1 MRATRPVLR
10 AVARFPALL
19 FAAGLSLTPAAPA
32 RGASAPAKA
41 DADPALSEVR
51 RLADAG
57 APRLALSRIER
68 LQPEPH
74 LPSWSDWEALRFE
87 LLARLDDREA
97 LYERARRLASGAPAK
112 LVHGAFGLAA
122 GMAMEAGE
130 TRRAADFLRR
140 QLWWSEPPEEPIQRS
155 ARRRLIE
162 AYLAERRA
170 RDAYRAMLR
179 FQQDFRPLTRDES
192 EAFVRGLA
200 WQGLGKEALS
210 FAAGLDPKH
219 PLVIHAELGAGITA
233 PTAALGAAK
242 AALAR
247 GSDPDALKLELDAA
261 RRAPDRTAE
270 VDALERLLN
279 LPEKAVGPAQRP
291 DAGELAEA
299 YGRLGQELAN
309 AAQLLVGEDA
319 VWLATAEKLKAA
331 DTRRARAL
339 WALLA
344 KQGRAEPTRRQATA
358 LLLDSLAQS
367 KLALTAVRLFAAS
380 SPLALPPEAAEPR
393 RKLARMALDVE
404 AFAAAAEYLRDA
416 PAPADVPPA
425 EWALERA
432 RVLLAADHAADAE
445 AAVLARDVVDFKLP
459 PAAAEKALGV
469 GEKLLGA
476 GKLEGAGR
484 VLQSALQAA
493 EGETRRGILYA
504 LGRLRLAQGKPAE
517 AADFFMRCALANGA
531 DAVDALAVAA
541 RTEAA
546 ASLAAAGWNAD
557 AHAQWRWLLKNV
569 RDPGFRELLQ
579 REAARPPR

>member
-1 MRATRPVLR
+1 PVLR
-10 AVARFPALL
+10 AVARFPSL
-19 FAAGLSLTPAAPA
+19 FLAAGLALTPAAPA
-32 RGASAPAKA
+32 RGASAPAPV
-41 DADPALSEVR
+41 DPDSALTEVR

-74 LPSWSDWEALRFE
+74 LAPWAEWEALRFE
-87 LLARLDDREA
+87 LLARLDDRQA
-97 LYERARRLASGAPAK
+97 LYERAGRLSPDAPAK
-112 LVHGAFGLAA
+112 LTQTAFGLAA
-122 GMAMEAGE
+122 RLALEAGE

-140 QLWWSEPPEEPIQRS
+140 QLWWSGPPEEPIQRN
-155 ARRRLIE
+155 ARRRVID

-192 EAFVRGLA
+192 EGFVRGLA

-233 PTAALGAAK
+233 PSAALGAAK

-247 GSDPDALKLELDAA
+247 GVDLDALKLELDAA
-261 RRAPDRTAE
+261 RRIPDRTAE

-279 LPEKAVGPAQRP
+279 RSGKTGGPAPWP

-309 AAQLLVGEDA
+309 GAQLLVGEDA
-319 VWLATAEKLKAA
+319 AWLATAEKIKTT
-331 DTRRARAL
+331 DPRRARAL

-358 LLLDSLAQS
+358 LLLDSLAES
-367 KLALTAVRLFAAS
+367 KLALTAVRLFAAG
-380 SPLALPPEAAEPR
+380 SPLALSPGAAEPR
-393 RKLARMALDVE
+393 RKLARMATDAG
-404 AFAAAAEYLRDA
+404 AFAAAADYLQGTQT
-416 PAPADVPPA
+416 PPETSPA

-432 RVLLAADHAADAE
+432 RVLLAADRAADAE
-445 AAVLARDVVDFKLP
+445 AAVLAGDIADFKLP
-459 PAAAEKALGV
+459 TAAAERALDV
-469 GEKLLGA
+469 GERLLGA
-476 GKLEGAGR
+476 GELDGAGR
-484 VLQSALQAA
+484 VLQSALQSA
-493 EGETRRGILYA
+493 GGDSRRGILFA
-504 LGRLRLAQGKPAE
+504 LGRLRLAQGKHAE

-546 ASLAAAGWNAD
+546 ASLAAAGWSAD
-557 AHAQWRWLLKNV
+557 AQAQWRWLLKNV

-579 REAARPPR
+579 REAARHPR